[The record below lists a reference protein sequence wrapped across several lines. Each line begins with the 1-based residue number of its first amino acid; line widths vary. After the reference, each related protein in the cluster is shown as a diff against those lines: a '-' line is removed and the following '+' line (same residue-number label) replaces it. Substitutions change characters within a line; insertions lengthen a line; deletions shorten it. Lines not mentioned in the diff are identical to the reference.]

1 MHAFFIFDLHQVKV
15 DPLAAD
21 MYAFGFLLW
30 ELWFRALPFSHQ
42 SSTMIKAHVSKGRRL
57 PMAKGVTPTC
67 LAPPPKELKE
77 LITSCW
83 QQDPGARPTAA
94 TAKKRFLAMMP
105 ALVEAA
111 NNPQTRPSDAP
122 TSLFPQQEGASDGRT
137 ESKEAPQDETT
148 EAIDLDSVDV
158 AHSNASAAGTDAA
171 AAAAAAGTDAADTNP
186 AAAAAA
192 AAADDDDDDAAADD
206 DDDAAADD
214 DNDEPSPPVE
224 VTPQTK
230 DSAKAARKA
239 ASAQKLAARKA
250 AALAAK
256 AGLVT
261 SPELDGASTQA
272 SPVGTDDQ
280 GGTTDATATVTATS
294 EGGSSRLSARVAS
307 ANQER
312 GSGNGDRKSPAR
324 SSRSPRKS
332 NGASPPRPRQRVPV
346 PGRGSGAVGGK
357 GAGRGR
363 GRGREAAP
371 GQNLPETKPLS
382 DTAGPSVQL

>member
-158 AHSNASAAGTDAA
+158 AHSNAP
-171 AAAAAAGTDAADTNP
+171 AAGTDAADTNP

-192 AAADDDDDDAAADD
+192 ADDDD